1 MSDRCACR
9 KSDSAILMM
18 KATKDRLGCDGPD
31 ALNRPMERGVLVQR
45 AMNARFIIISDKL
58 VQDPAQV
65 RLPEHDH
72 VVETFRRI
80 VPISLSTYG
89 FCHGDRGAIGLS
101 RMPLGQKI
109 EAVEGIVPVWRSL
122 VGRCVAIGTSRTS
135 PFWFLAV
142 ANYTR
147 KTRRSLR

>member
-1 MSDRCACR
+1 
-9 KSDSAILMM
+9 MM

-109 EAVEGIVPVWRSL
+109 EAVEKDGELSPSGVARSGG
-122 VGRCVAIGTSRTS
+122 VDYDFHQRGSSRS
-135 PFWFLAV
+135 DRELIKDCPLD
-142 ANYTR
+142 
-147 KTRRSLR
+147 